1 MRELPEFPWSV
12 LAPVR
17 ERALR
22 HPGGVVNLAL
32 GTPVDPVP
40 DVVQRAVRACTDT
53 PGHPATEGTPRL
65 RAAAAGYLR
74 RRFGVTVEPSAVLPV
89 VGTKEAIAWLPAAL
103 GLGAGDRVAYPALSF
118 PTYDVSARLAGA
130 ESVPVDVHHG
140 LPAPARLLWLNS
152 PGNPDGRVL
161 GVARLR
167 ELVAWGRANDVI
179 VVNDECYLEHAWDV
193 PATSILHPD
202 VCGGSHTGVLAVHSL
217 SKRSNLAGYRA
228 GFVTGD
234 ETLVRRLLEVR
245 RHAGLI
251 MPEPIAAGTTAALE
265 DDTHVDEQRG
275 RYLRRRDKLR
285 AALEGAGLRVEH
297 SEASLFLWCTRD
309 EPCWDTVM
317 FLAGLGILVAPGVF
331 YGDPGHAHVRV
342 ALTATDE
349 RVDAAVERLSTVRP
363 GTRPAVPLSAEEV
376 TA

>member
-1 MRELPEFPWSV
+1 M
-12 LAPVR
+12 
-17 ERALR
+17 
-22 HPGGVVNLAL
+22 
-32 GTPVDPVP
+32 
-40 DVVQRAVRACTDT
+40 
-53 PGHPATEGTPRL
+53 
-65 RAAAAGYLR
+65 
-74 RRFGVTVEPSAVLPV
+74 
-89 VGTKEAIAWLPAAL
+89 
-103 GLGAGDRVAYPALSF
+103 
-118 PTYDVSARLAGA
+118 
-130 ESVPVDVHHG
+130 
-140 LPAPARLLWLNS
+140 
-152 PGNPDGRVL
+152 
-161 GVARLR
+161 
-167 ELVAWGRANDVI
+167 
-179 VVNDECYLEHAWDV
+179 
-193 PATSILHPD
+193 
-202 VCGGSHTGVLAVHSL
+202 CGGSHTGVLAVHSL